1 MQRWPAGMPL
11 ELIVVIN
18 RAEPLPA
25 PAHARGKLRGR
36 LQRALRIHPAQ
47 RIARRMR
54 VYAGLSQRYAF
65 IESVHFRNNGGQDF
79 GAYDF
84 GYRLLLSQGY
94 DGDVLFM
101 NSSVAGPHEPNWLLK
116 YRDQFYRHENVGLC
130 GISLNSHNTAREPEL
145 FAPHVQ
151 SYFLFTNMRVLK
163 HALGPRL
170 FQVSPTEKL
179 EVIEQGEIGISA
191 RVLDAGY
198 GITAATFPDFIYRH
212 GGNWSIPYGDPRYA
226 ERSAAPANTI

>member
-1 MQRWPAGMPL
+1 MRTYADFT
-11 ELIVVIN
+11 
-18 RAEPLPA
+18 
-25 PAHARGKLRGR
+25 GR
-36 LQRALRIHPAQ
+36 YSFIH
-47 RIARRMR
+47 
-54 VYAGLSQRYAF
+54 
-65 IESVHFRNNGGQDF
+65 SVHFRNNRGQDF

-84 GYRLLLSQGY
+84 GYRLLQGQGY

-101 NSSVAGPHEPNWLLK
+101 NSSVSGPHGANWLAK

-130 GISLNSHNTAREPEL
+130 GISLNSHNTAREPEA

-170 FQVSPTEKL
+170 FQANPTEKL
-179 EVIEQGEIGISA
+179 DVIEQGEIGISG

-198 GITAATFPDFIYRH
+198 AITATTFPDFAYHR
-212 GGNWSIPYGDPRYA
+212 GGEWSIPYGDQRF
-226 ERSAAPANTI
+226 SAYSSAPANTI